1 MAIRYDENTKARAV
15 RLVREHRDDYD
26 SEWAAMRAISGRL
39 GMSPETLRK
48 WVRQAEV
55 DAGEA
60 AGVSSEE
67 KRELRELRRK
77 NRELEQTVEILKAAT
92 PFLRAGVRP
101 ATPLICEFIDE
112 HREDFGVVPICR
124 ALAIHGVQIAPRT
137 FWARRASAP
146 SKRALWDTTITEIL
160 AGYFEPD
167 AEGNRPPESLYG
179 SLKMWAHL
187 QRQNIAAAR
196 CTVERIMRRYGWRGV
211 TRARRPPRTTEADPT
226 AARAP
231 DLVGRRWRVT
241 APNLLEVADF
251 TYVAMTGGFGYTAF
265 VIDAYAGLIA
275 GWECSLSKTTDF
287 VERALR
293 HAAAYRARQGHPFD
307 DTIHHSDA
315 GSQYT
320 AIHFGESLML
330 AGLKP
335 SIGTVGDALD
345 NGLAE
350 TTIGLYKTECVREG
364 SPFRSGPID
373 TLADLENMTSAWV
386 SWYNTSRL
394 MHRLGR
400 RPPAEAEADYYAH
413 PLTT

>member
-1 MAIRYDENTKARAV
+1 MAIRYDENTKVRAV
-15 RLVREHRDDYD
+15 RLVCEHRDDYD
-26 SEWAAMRAISGRL
+26 SEWAAIKAISGRL
-39 GMSPETLRK
+39 GMNRETLRR

-55 DAGEA
+55 DAGRA
-60 AGVSSEE
+60 AGTSSED

-101 ATPLICEFIDE
+101 ATPLICEFIDTYK
-112 HREDFGVVPICR
+112 HTYGVAPICR
-124 ALAIHGVQIAPRT
+124 ALVVHGVQIAPRT
-137 FWARRASAP
+137 YWAHRASAP

-160 AGYFEPD
+160 AGYYGPD
-167 AEGNRPPESLYG
+167 AEGKRPPESLYG

-187 QRQNIAAAR
+187 QRQGIPVAR
-196 CTVERIMRRYGWRGV
+196 CTVEKIMRANGWRGV
-211 TRARRPPRTTEADPT
+211 TRARRPPRTTEPDP
-226 AARAP
+226 AANRAP
-231 DLVGRRWRVT
+231 DLVGRRWRVA

-251 TYVAMTGGFGYTAF
+251 TYVAMTGRFGYTAF

-293 HAAAYRARQGHPFD
+293 HAAAFRARQGHPFD

-350 TTIGLYKTECVREG
+350 TTIGLYKTECVRDG
-364 SPFRSGPID
+364 SPFRTGPID

-386 SWYNTSRL
+386 SWYNGSRL

-400 RPPAEAEADYYAH
+400 RPPAEAEAEYYARLL
-413 PLTT
+413 PT